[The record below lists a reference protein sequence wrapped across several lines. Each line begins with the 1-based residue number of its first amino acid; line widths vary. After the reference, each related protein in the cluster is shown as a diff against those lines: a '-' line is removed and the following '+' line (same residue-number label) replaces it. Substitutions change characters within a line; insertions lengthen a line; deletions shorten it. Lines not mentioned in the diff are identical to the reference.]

1 MEPQIIFMIIGLLV
15 LGAVAGY
22 SAGLFGVGGGAIIVP
37 ALYYTYLALGF
48 TQDIAMHTAV
58 ATSAATIIVTSLRS
72 AYSHHQHGAVDWQ
85 LVWPRN
91 PLQSWGVWIGV
102 GALLAALIVS
112 NWLSGE
118 ALVLIF
124 GVFIGA
130 IALQFIFGRPD
141 WQLAKQVP
149 GGIAPPV
156 AGTVLGGLCSLMGIG
171 FGSIGV
177 TLMVLCGKRIH
188 RAIGTASALG
198 FFIGAPATIGY
209 IISGYGA
216 SGRPIYSLGYVS
228 VIGFVL
234 ISASSFLFAPLGAKT
249 AHKLSQSRLRLV
261 FGVCLLLVAL
271 NMIRK
276 TLLA

>member
-1 MEPQIIFMIIGLLV
+1 MDLQIIYMVVGLLI
-15 LGAVAGY
+15 LGAAAGY

-37 ALYYTYLALGF
+37 ALFYTYISLGF
-48 TQDIAMHTAV
+48 EQDIAMRTAI

-72 AYSHHQHGAVDWQ
+72 AWSHHQRGAVDWQ

-91 PLQSWGVWIGV
+91 PLRSWGVWIGV
-102 GALLAALIVS
+102 GSLLAALFVS
-112 NWLSGE
+112 NWLSGD

-124 GVFIGA
+124 GVFIAG

-141 WQLAKQVP
+141 WKIAQQVP
-149 GGIAPPV
+149 GGIAPPL

-188 RAIGTASALG
+188 RAVGTASALG
-198 FFIGAPATIGY
+198 FFIGVPATIGY

-216 SGRPIYSLGYVS
+216 PGRPIYSLGYVS
-228 VIGFVL
+228 IIGFVL
-234 ISASSFLFAPLGAKT
+234 ISASSYLFAPLGVKT
-249 AHKLSQSRLRLV
+249 AHSLSQGKLRMVL
-261 FGVCLLLVAL
+261 GIALLLVAL
-271 NMIRK
+271 NMLRK
-276 TLLA
+276 ALLA

>member
-1 MEPQIIFMIIGLLV
+1 MDAQLIYMAVGLLI
-15 LGAVAGY
+15 LGAAAGY

-37 ALYYTYLALGF
+37 ALFYTYLSLGF
-48 TQDIAMHTAV
+48 TQSIAMHTAV

-72 AYSHHQHGAVDWQ
+72 AHSHHQRGAVDWQ

-91 PLQSWGVWIGV
+91 PLQSWGIWIGV
-102 GALLAALIVS
+102 GSLLAALFVS

-124 GVFIGA
+124 GVFIAG

-149 GGIAPPV
+149 GGIAPPL

-188 RAIGTASALG
+188 GAIGTASALG
-198 FFIGAPATIGY
+198 FFIGVPATIGY
-209 IISGYGA
+209 IISGYGIE
-216 SGRPIYSLGYVS
+216 GRPIYSLGYVS
-228 VIGFVL
+228 IIGFVL

-249 AHKLSQSRLRLV
+249 AHKLSQNKLRLV
-261 FGVCLLLVAL
+261 FGICLLLIAL
-271 NMIRK
+271 NMVRK
-276 TLLA
+276 VLLP